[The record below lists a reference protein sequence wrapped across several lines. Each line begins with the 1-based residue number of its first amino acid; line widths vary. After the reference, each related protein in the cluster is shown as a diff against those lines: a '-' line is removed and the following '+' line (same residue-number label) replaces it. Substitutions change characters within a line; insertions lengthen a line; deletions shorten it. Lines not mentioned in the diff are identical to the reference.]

1 MFSDVLAP
9 RPHSMS
15 FYIKNTHMKLYGFFD
30 ELSWWSSSPR
40 PQSTSNLQ
48 KIMDW
53 IIFAL
58 ALGADGPC
66 AQVNSFR
73 WHWLGSGGTHE
84 KTTVPHCEVLVHS
97 VPYFSITFITL
108 FKSFSKSFWK
118 FKNLKMKMYF
128 HFLFKFCWFRKCSK
142 MVLKNVCSTFFLRKT
157 FFNVGFLIEKIQHFF
172 DLISIF
178 PTNFNWHW
186 LGSGGTQKMFFYVV
200 KKFIWFRL

>member
-1 MFSDVLAP
+1 MVRLLICVNILRLSHFRTCLWHFSLRRTWPTWAFHYSAHVYMFSDVLAP

-48 KIMDW
+48 KILDW

-73 WHWLGSGGTHE
+73 WHWLGSGGT
-84 KTTVPHCEVLVHS
+84 PW
-97 VPYFSITFITL
+97 FFIFTACVQV
-108 FKSFSKSFWK
+108 FCSAIS
-118 FKNLKMKMYF
+118 NLRAPI
-128 HFLFKFCWFRKCSK
+128 LWS
-142 MVLKNVCSTFFLRKT
+142 
-157 FFNVGFLIEKIQHFF
+157 
-172 DLISIF
+172 
-178 PTNFNWHW
+178 
-186 LGSGGTQKMFFYVV
+186 SGTHA
-200 KKFIWFRL
+200 LPL

>member
-1 MFSDVLAP
+1 MCLPPDPIQCHFILKTRTWNSRAILMNFHDDLHP
-9 RPHSMS
+9 PDPNQRQ
-15 FYIKNTHMKLYGFFD
+15 ICKKN
-30 ELSWWSSSPR
+30 
-40 PQSTSNLQ
+40 
-48 KIMDW
+48 MDW

-84 KTTVPHCEVLVHS
+84 KNTVPHCEVLAHS

-142 MVLKNVCSTFFLRKT
+142 MGFKNVCSTCFC
-157 FFNVGFLIEKIQHFF
+157 
-172 DLISIF
+172 
-178 PTNFNWHW
+178 
-186 LGSGGTQKMFFYVV
+186 
-200 KKFIWFRL
+200 

>member
-1 MFSDVLAP
+1 MQAQKTFLCLLFWVKTTNCLKNVCNITLVDKHFYNGTAINLREHTSTESFSHLPLTFFHYVERGRHERFTILRTCICFRMCLPPDP
-9 RPHSMS
+9 IQCH
-15 FYIKNTHMKLYGFFD
+15 FIWKNRTWNSKACFD

-48 KIMDW
+48 KILDW

-84 KTTVPHCEVLVHS
+84 KNTVPHCEVLVHS

-108 FKSFSKSFWK
+108 FKSFSKSF
-118 FKNLKMKMYF
+118 
-128 HFLFKFCWFRKCSK
+128 
-142 MVLKNVCSTFFLRKT
+142 
-157 FFNVGFLIEKIQHFF
+157 
-172 DLISIF
+172 
-178 PTNFNWHW
+178 
-186 LGSGGTQKMFFYVV
+186 
-200 KKFIWFRL
+200 

>member
-1 MFSDVLAP
+1 MVRLLICVNILRLSHFRTCLWHFSLRRTWPTWAFHYSAHVYMFSDVLAP

-15 FYIKNTHMKLYGFFD
+15 FYIKNKHVKLYGFFD

-84 KTTVPHCEVLVHS
+84 KNTVPHCEVLVHS

-142 MVLKNVCSTFFLRKT
+142 MVLKNVCSTCFC
-157 FFNVGFLIEKIQHFF
+157 
-172 DLISIF
+172 
-178 PTNFNWHW
+178 
-186 LGSGGTQKMFFYVV
+186 
-200 KKFIWFRL
+200 